1 MSRSRPT
8 TTTRADTTTFH
19 FFGGK
24 GGVGKT
30 TCAAAYAAAIAR
42 TGRRVL
48 AVSTDP
54 AHSLG
59 DALNTRLTSR
69 ASAIPM
75 ARGHLK
81 AVELDARRA
90 FARWLRDH
98 RRALTDL
105 LEHGTWL
112 DRADA
117 AALLQLAIPGVDE
130 LMALLEIVRLS
141 KAPHRYDLVVVDTA
155 PTGHTLR
162 LLASPDA
169 VRAVVRVLDALQAD
183 HRVVREQFA
192 RVSRPDTAD
201 RFIAELEN
209 HAQVAADL
217 LRDPSACVVHW
228 VTLPETL
235 AIEET
240 IDAERALRA
249 SGLSVSEVVLN
260 RVTPPGP
267 PCPLCDR
274 RRRSERAAIAA
285 IPDRW
290 RRRPVRVVDA
300 MVREPRGLTR
310 LRFIGERLLGPPA
323 KFPNR
328 PIAPAGRPSAFPVS
342 RAPLKLAGLAGT
354 RLLFCGGKG
363 GVGKTTVAAAVALR
377 LARARPRDSIL
388 LLSTDPAHSLGDV
401 LAMTVSD
408 TPAQLAK
415 DTNLYVRELDAGA
428 ALAARRTAIEAS
440 FQTLA
445 EKVGNAGLGA
455 MAGRGIHE
463 LIELA
468 PPGIDELLGVLSI
481 LDARHAYDAIVVDT
495 APTGHALRLLETP
508 AAAREWVQ
516 ALIRLLLK
524 YREIVRP
531 GELAGDLVALSREI
545 RALQALLVDRV
556 ATRFVVVTRAA
567 DLPRLETER
576 LLAQLRRLRIAAPV
590 VVVNALTP
598 QGGTCAR
605 CRAARAAEGRA
616 LVPLRRTCRRFDCAI
631 IQAPLDVPPPR
642 GLAALRRWGRTW
654 IE

>member
-8 TTTRADTTTFH
+8 TKTRADTTAFH

-69 ASAIPM
+69 VSAIPIT
-75 ARGHLK
+75 RGRLQ

-98 RRALTDL
+98 RGALTDV

-112 DRADA
+112 DRDDA

-141 KAPHRYDLVVVDTA
+141 KASNRYDIVVVDTS

-162 LLASPDA
+162 LLASPAA

-183 HRVVREQFA
+183 HRVIREQFA
-192 RVSRPDTAD
+192 RVSRPDAAD

-209 HAQVAADL
+209 HARAAADL
-217 LRDPSACVVHW
+217 LRDPSVCAVHW

-235 AIEET
+235 AIQET
-240 IDAERALRA
+240 IDAEHALHE
-249 SGLSVSEVVLN
+249 SGIAVSEIVLN

-285 IPDRW
+285 VPDGW
-290 RRRPVRVVDA
+290 RRRRLRVVDA
-300 MVREPRGLTR
+300 ALREPRGLTR
-310 LRFIGERLLGPPA
+310 LGPIGERLVGLA
-323 KFPNR
+323 ARSWIR
-328 PIAPAGRPSAFPVS
+328 PIAGARRSSAIPNS
-342 RAPLKLAGLAGT
+342 RSPLKVAGLAGA

-363 GVGKTTVAAAVALR
+363 GVGKTTVAAALALR
-377 LARARPRDSIL
+377 LARDRPRDAIL

-401 LAMTVSD
+401 LATTVSD
-408 TPAQLAK
+408 APAALAK
-415 DTNLYVRELDAGA
+415 PANLFVRELDARA

-445 EKVGNAGLGA
+445 EKMGSAGVGAI
-455 MAGRGIHE
+455 AGRGIHE
-463 LIELA
+463 LIDLA

-481 LDARHAYDAIVVDT
+481 LDARYAYHTIVVDT
-495 APTGHALRLLETP
+495 APTGHALRLLQTP

-545 RALQALLVDRV
+545 RALQALLADRA
-556 ATRFVVVTRAA
+556 ATRFLVVTRAA
-567 DLPRLETER
+567 DLPVLETGR
-576 LLAQLRRLRIAAPV
+576 LLTQLRRLRIAAPL
-590 VVVNALTP
+590 VVVNAITP
-598 QGGTCAR
+598 PGGTCSR

-616 LVPLRRTCRRFDCAI
+616 LAPLRKTCRRFDCAI
-631 IQAPLDVPPPR
+631 IESPLDVPPPR
-642 GLAALRRWGRTW
+642 GLAALQRWGRTW